1 MLVSTKR
8 SSDYAVYIIESL
20 RSEDDADGE
29 VLDQILEM
37 SGITSSY
44 HNADTIEDFRRFI
57 EEFKSSGYRYLHLSC
72 HADQKGIQINGEDIS
87 NQELADLLKGALT
100 GKRLFMSAC
109 KGANRDLA
117 NKVITLCGSN
127 SLIGSPIN
135 LRFDKSVLFWPS
147 FYHIMNEMDEKIM
160 KRKYLI
166 SSLQKCT
173 DLFNV
178 PINYYSKI
186 KNEPNSMRRLKVRP
200 LKLPDDV
207 RLTISKNKSNSN

>member
-1 MLVSTKR
+1 MPASIKK
-8 SSDYAVYIIESL
+8 SSDYAVFIIESL
-20 RSEDDADGE
+20 RSDDDADGE
-29 VLDQILEM
+29 VLNQILEM
-37 SGITSSY
+37 SGIDSDY
-44 HNADTIEDFRRFI
+44 HYADTVDDFKGFI

-72 HADQKGIQINGEDIS
+72 HADQKGIQVNGDDIS
-87 NQELADLLKGALT
+87 NQALADLLTGALN

-117 NKVITLCGSN
+117 NKVIRLCGAN
-127 SLIGSPIN
+127 SLIGSPTN

-147 FYHIMNEMDEKIM
+147 FYHIMYELDEKIM
-160 KRKYLI
+160 KRKYLV

-186 KNEPNSMRRLKVRP
+186 KNAPDSIRRLKIRP
-200 LKLPDDV
+200 AMLPVDD
-207 RLTISKNKSNSN
+207 RLTTSKNKKNSN

>member
-1 MLVSTKR
+1 M
-8 SSDYAVYIIESL
+8 YIIESL
-20 RSEDDADGE
+20 RSDDDADGE

-37 SGITSSY
+37 SGIDSDY
-44 HNADTIEDFRRFI
+44 HYADTVDDFKRFI

-87 NQELADLLKGALT
+87 NQELADLLKSALT
-100 GKRLFMSAC
+100 GKRLFMFAC
-109 KGANRDLA
+109 KGANRDIA
-117 NKVITLCGSN
+117 NKVIKLCGSN
-127 SLIGSPIN
+127 SLIGSPTN

-147 FYHIMNEMDEKIM
+147 FYHIMNELDEKIM
-160 KRKYLI
+160 KRKYLV

-186 KNEPNSMRRLKVRP
+186 KNAPNAMRRLKIRP
-200 LKLPDDV
+200 GKLPVDD
-207 RLTISKNKSNSN
+207 RLTSKKEKHSK